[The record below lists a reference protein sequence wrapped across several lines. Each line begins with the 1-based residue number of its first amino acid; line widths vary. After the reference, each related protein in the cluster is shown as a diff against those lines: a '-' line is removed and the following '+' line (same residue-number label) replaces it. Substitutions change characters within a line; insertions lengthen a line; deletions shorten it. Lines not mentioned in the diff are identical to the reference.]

1 MKSTTE
7 DVILSI
13 DEGTSGTR
21 AAVVGRDG
29 HVSCLEYAP
38 LQVDTPRPGVVEQD
52 ANAIL
57 DKTMA
62 VCRTAI
68 ARAQTERKRIV
79 ALAIATQR
87 CSAVLWDTHTGRAL
101 VPVMVWQDTR
111 YVDELNKL
119 APQWDPLL
127 VKQMGRPVG
136 VRSPYLWAT
145 HHLRETPA
153 VAQAFAQRRL
163 AFGTI
168 DSWLLW
174 HLSDQRACVTTPT
187 NVTSGSA
194 YVLAEHRYQHNWID
208 ALGFPHEL
216 LPALREDADQF
227 GRTRVDLL
235 GIDVP
240 ILACAGDQHAG
251 AIGLGCLDR
260 EQAMCVH
267 GTGSF
272 VDVITGPVQPAN
284 AGLHEGT
291 LTMTARRAQGVSHF
305 AVETFV
311 ATTGSA
317 LNWVCEKLQWFDN
330 AEQISALAATAT
342 ASSSRDVTFIPAL
355 TGLRVPAMEPAAR
368 ASLTGISMATTR
380 AEVARAILEGI
391 AHSVASC
398 IQSNEE
404 VSGVRVSELVVG
416 GGLSGSSALLQI
428 QADLTGMPV
437 RRMKETDRASLR
449 GIAFL
454 AGSSGLLWDSLRQA
468 RETLA
473 TDAVFEPTVDAP
485 ERLARRALWHAR
497 VASELGH
504 ARLQS
509 RNFKNLSTGE
519 LPS

>member
-1 MKSTTE
+1 MTTIQ
-7 DVILSI
+7 DVILCI

-21 AAVVGRDG
+21 AAIVGRDG

-38 LQVDTPRPGVVEQD
+38 LRVDTPRSGVVEQD

-57 DKTMA
+57 DKTIE
-62 VCRTAI
+62 VCRATI
-68 ARAQTERKRIV
+68 ARARSERQRIV

-87 CSAVLWDTHTGRAL
+87 CSAVLWDTRTGRAL

-111 YVDELNKL
+111 YVSELEQL
-119 APQWDPLL
+119 APAWDKLL
-127 VKQMGRPVG
+127 KEQIGRPVG

-145 HHLRETPA
+145 HHMRETEP
-153 VAQAFAQRRL
+153 VARALKERRL
-163 AFGTI
+163 AFGTV

-174 HLSDQRACVTTPT
+174 HLSTQRACVTTPT
-187 NVTSGSA
+187 NVTSGNA
-194 YVLAEHRYQHNWID
+194 YVMAEHRYQSDWID
-208 ALGFPHEL
+208 ALGFPREL
-216 LPALREDADQF
+216 LPELREDADDF
-227 GRTRVDLL
+227 GRTRTELL

-272 VDVITGPVQPAN
+272 VDVITGPVLPVH
-284 AGLHEGT
+284 AGQHDGT
-291 LTMTARRAQGVSHF
+291 LTMTARRAHGVSHF
-305 AVETFV
+305 AVETYV

-330 AEQISALAATAT
+330 AEQISAMAATV
-342 ASSSRDVTFIPAL
+342 SSSRDVTFVPTL
-355 TGLRVPAMEPAAR
+355 TGLRVPAMEPGAR

-398 IQSNEE
+398 IQSNQA
-404 VSGVRVSELVVG
+404 VSGVKVSELVVG
-416 GGLSGSSALLQI
+416 GGLAGSSALLQI

-437 RRMKETDRASLR
+437 RRIKETERASLR

-454 AGSSGLLWDSLRQA
+454 AGSSGLLWDSLQEA
-468 RETLA
+468 RATL
-473 TDAVFEPTVDAP
+473 TTEAVFEPAIEP
-485 ERLARRALWHAR
+485 EERSARRSLWHAR
-497 VASELGH
+497 VASELAH
-504 ARLQS
+504 V
-509 RNFKNLSTGE
+509 RNFKNATAGE
-519 LPS
+519 LPR

>member
-1 MKSTTE
+1 MNSTTE

-29 HVSCLEYAP
+29 HVSCLEYAA
-38 LQVDTPRPGVVEQD
+38 LQVDTPYPGVVEQD

-57 DKTMA
+57 EKTLA
-62 VCRTAI
+62 VCRATI
-68 ARAQTERKRIV
+68 ARARAEHKHIA

-87 CSAVLWDTHTGRAL
+87 CSAVLWDTQTGRAL
-101 VPVMVWQDTR
+101 APVMVWQDTR
-111 YVDELNKL
+111 YVDELSRL
-119 APQWDPLL
+119 APAWDPVL

-136 VRSPYLWAT
+136 VRSPYLWAA
-145 HHLRETPA
+145 HQLRETPA
-153 VAQAFAQRRL
+153 TARAFDEGRL

-194 YVLAEHRYQHNWID
+194 YVLAEHRYQLDWID
-208 ALGFPHEL
+208 ALGFPREL
-216 LPALREDADQF
+216 LPVLREDADQF
-227 GRTRVDLL
+227 GRTRTDVL

-272 VDVITGPVQPAN
+272 VDVIVGPVQPVN
-284 AGLHEGT
+284 GGLHDGT
-291 LTMTARRAQGVSHF
+291 LTMMARRAQGVSHF

-317 LNWVCEKLQWFDN
+317 LNWVCEKLQWFDD
-330 AEQISALAATAT
+330 AKQISQLAATAGT
-342 ASSSRDVTFIPAL
+342 SRNVTFIPAL

-380 AEVARAILEGI
+380 AEVARAVLEGI

-398 IQSNEE
+398 IRANED
-404 VSGVRVSELVVG
+404 VSDVHVSELVVG
-416 GGLSGSSALLQI
+416 GGLASSSTLLQI
-428 QADLTGMPV
+428 QADLTGIPV
-437 RRMKETDRASLR
+437 RRLAETDRASLR

-454 AGSSGLLWDSLRQA
+454 AGSSGLLWDSLQQA
-468 RETLA
+468 RATLT
-473 TDAVFEPTVDAP
+473 TDAVFEPSIDAA
-485 ERLARRALWHAR
+485 ERQARRALWHAR
-497 VASELGH
+497 VEAELAQ
-504 ARLQS
+504 ARH
-509 RNFKNLSTGE
+509 FKNVSTGE
-519 LPS
+519 LPR